1 MRAASVSWAYE
12 RHKSTILFQAVNKEA
27 KPELLFC
34 LIGHWFRLRIC
45 ASVSN
50 PTWQILRTKTCVF
63 AQRTFNRPQY
73 LRASN
78 ILFSSNRNCNCVSHE
93 ALESSWLRENIGF
106 KCNFDCHRSHY
117 SDEPID
123 PCGSIRKSFITRK
136 LRVVL
141 RMYEPSCVVSLWM
154 KTSTEKK
161 PSNCPS
167 LFCILMEKINRRTH
181 LLTTTVAYA

>member
-1 MRAASVSWAYE
+1 MRAASVSWAYQ

-106 KCNFDCHRSHY
+106 KCHSDCHRSYY

-123 PCGSIRKSFITRK
+123 PCGSILLYAKILHHEK

-141 RMYEPSCVVSLWM
+141 RRMIPSCVFSLWI

-161 PSNCPS
+161 PNQLS
-167 LFCILMEKINRRTH
+167 LTFLHT
-181 LLTTTVAYA
+181 YG